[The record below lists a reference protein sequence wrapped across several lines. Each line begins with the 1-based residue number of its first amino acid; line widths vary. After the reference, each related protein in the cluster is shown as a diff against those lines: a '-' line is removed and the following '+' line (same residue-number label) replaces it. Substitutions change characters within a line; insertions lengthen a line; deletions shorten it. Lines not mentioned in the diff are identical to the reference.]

1 MKYVLIWIFAIIV
14 AIVLWPIVLVL
25 LAFSIDVI
33 IIAVIAICIVAMISK
48 P

>member
-1 MKYVLIWIFAIIV
+1 MKHILIWIFAIIV

>member
-1 MKYVLIWIFAIIV
+1 MKYILIWIFAIIV

-25 LAFSIDVI
+25 LAFSIDII
-33 IIAVIAICIVAMISK
+33 IIAAIAICIVAMISK

>member
-1 MKYVLIWIFAIIV
+1 MKYILIWIFAIIV